1 MVYNNTAN
9 LLLLL
14 LTTISTAT
22 AVLHESKPI
31 LLSSDSVLI
40 FVQAKSNSKNVAA
53 AAQQRMMKLA
63 KLEGKECCLSTHII
77 MDPSLSSEWRNRC
90 KRQNSRQHVES
101 QQQQVEEAVVARVG

>member
-14 LTTISTAT
+14 LTTTSTAT

-53 AAQQRMMKLA
+53 AAQ
-63 KLEGKECCLSTHII
+63 
-77 MDPSLSSEWRNRC
+77 
-90 KRQNSRQHVES
+90 
-101 QQQQVEEAVVARVG
+101 